1 MFFVIV
7 GAAAGVFLALRRY
20 PVFSLVPVVAIFA
33 AGAMVTGIA
42 AGYDPRTIGLEIL
55 GSVTSPQ
62 LAYLAASVT
71 AYLIR
76 FSRLLPSVQAAIGRE
91 LGTAFEVPSALP
103 AEMATLLT
111 KLKYS

>member
-20 PVFSLVPVVAIFA
+20 PVFSLIPLVAFFA
-33 AGAMVTGIA
+33 AGAIVTGIE
-42 AGYDPRTIGLEIL
+42 AGHDPRTIGVEIL
-55 GSVTSPQ
+55 GSVISPQ

-76 FSRLLPSVQAAIGRE
+76 FSRLLPSVQAAIGRK
-91 LGTAFEVPSALP
+91 LGTAFEIPSTLP
-103 AEMATLLT
+103 PEMATLLT